1 MRNFTLD
8 GRLGSAAKFVRQ
20 GATFADIG
28 TDHAYLPLF
37 LLAEGRINTAILADI
52 NEGPLDS
59 ARQNARDAGFFD
71 KCKFYLTN
79 GAAGLDN
86 EGITDAAICGMGGEL
101 IVDIID
107 NAPIFRDTGV
117 RLILQPMS
125 HQADLRRYLA
135 RGGFKI
141 LDEEYSYSAGKYY
154 VTLCAEFTGIPYE
167 MSEGEYEFGR
177 HHNKSDEN
185 VGYLKV
191 RLGILQKIKAGK
203 AAGGECTAYEDGL
216 ICYLK
221 TLLGEENDR

>member
-8 GRLGSAAKFVRQ
+8 GRLRSAAKFVRQ

-37 LLAEGRINTAILADI
+37 LLAEGKINTAVLADI

-59 ARQNARDAGFFD
+59 ARQNARDTGFFNR
-71 KCKFYLTN
+71 CRFFLTN
-79 GAAGLDN
+79 GAKGLEG

-107 NAPIFRDTGV
+107 NAPIFRNTGV

-135 RGGFKI
+135 KEGFLI

-154 VTLCAEFTGIPYE
+154 VTLCAEYTGDSYD
-167 MSEGEYEFGR
+167 MSEAEYEFGR
-177 HHNKSDEN
+177 CHTMSDEN
-185 VGYLKV
+185 LGYLKV
-191 RLGILQKIKAGK
+191 RLGILEKIKSGK
-203 AAGGECTAYEDGL
+203 AMGGEDTAYEDEL

-221 TLLGEENDR
+221 TLLGDKT